1 MGWIELGRIGA
12 PWGVKGWVHVETYT
26 DPPEGLLDYRQ
37 WVLRLGTGERVTR
50 RLAEGHPH
58 SDRLVAR
65 LEGIEDRDRAAA
77 LTGAVIEVD
86 RAELPPTGDREYYR
100 ADLVGLKVRNLEDV
114 ELGTVGY
121 FVDTPTG
128 PMMVVQGGREHWV
141 LAIPK
146 HLRKVDLAAGLILV
160 DWPAEP

>member
-12 PWGVKGWVHVETYT
+12 PWGVKGWMHIETYT
-26 DPPEGLLDYRQ
+26 DPPEGLLEYRQ
-37 WVLRLGTGERVTR
+37 WVLRLGTGERMTR

-100 ADLVGLKVRNLEDV
+100 ADLVGFKVRNLEDV

-128 PMMVVQGGREHWV
+128 PMMVVQGAREHWV

-146 HLRKVDLAAGLILV
+146 HLRKVDLAAALILV

>member
-1 MGWIELGRIGA
+1 
-12 PWGVKGWVHVETYT
+12 
-26 DPPEGLLDYRQ
+26 
-37 WVLRLGTGERVTR
+37 
-50 RLAEGHPH
+50 
-58 SDRLVAR
+58 VAR
-65 LEGIEDRDRAAA
+65 LEGIEDRDKAAA

-100 ADLVGLKVRNLEDV
+100 ADLVGFKVRNLEDV

-128 PMMVVQGGREHWV
+128 PMMVVQGAREHWV

-160 DWPAEP
+160 DWSAEP